1 MIRSRDEGIRL
12 AGAALLAALV
22 AIPAPLAAQERENRV
37 IVGPSGQNVSVFFG
51 PGAYLGVSITDV
63 NDELASE
70 AGLTREYG
78 AYISS
83 VVDEGPASQAGVRE
97 GDVIIGWNGQ
107 RVESAAQLQRFVR
120 ETPAGREVALT
131 VMRSGDE
138 RTISVELGDR
148 RDQVQS
154 FTLPGGRIELR
165 RDADAPRLVRPEG
178 RIGRSM
184 VFSRRGRLG
193 VSLQSMGDQLAS
205 YFQVDGG
212 ALVSEVA
219 EDSPAEAA
227 GLRAGDVIVEFDGE
241 SVDDP
246 SDLIRLLADI
256 ESGPVDLR
264 VIRDGASRTLSIDV
278 PEAGDR
284 EFGGFGDV
292 GVFRFDGDGPAM
304 FQSVPFGVESLEF
317 GPMEFEFEPLDLEFG
332 PMDWEFEMPADWGG
346 RFDVRIP
353 RFDVGDIEIPAIEL
367 PRIEVPRLYGPL
379 TRRVIDA

>member
-12 AGAALLAALV
+12 AGAMLLAALV

-37 IVGPSGQNVSVFFG
+37 IVGPSGQNVSVLFG
-51 PGAYLGVSITDV
+51 SGAYLGVSITDV
-63 NDELASE
+63 NEELASE
-70 AGLTREYG
+70 AGLTRQYG

-83 VVDEGPASQAGVRE
+83 VVDEGPASEAGVRE
-97 GDVIIGWNGQ
+97 GDVIVGWNGQ
-107 RVESAAQLQRFVR
+107 RVESAAQLQRYVR

-138 RTISVELGDR
+138 RTLSVELGDR

-154 FTLPGGRIELR
+154 FTLPGGRLELR
-165 RDADAPRLVRPEG
+165 RDADAPMLVRPEG

-205 YFQVDGG
+205 YFRVDGG

-284 EFGGFGDV
+284 GFGEV
-292 GVFRFDGDGPAM
+292 GVFRFDGEGPAT
-304 FQSVPFGVESLEF
+304 FESVPFGIENMEF
-317 GPMEFEFEPLDLEFG
+317 GPMELEFEPMEFEFG

-346 RFDVRIP
+346 RFDIRIP
-353 RFDVGDIEIPAIEL
+353 RIEVGDIEIPAIEL
-367 PRIEVPRLYGPL
+367 PRIEVPRLHGPL